1 MLSLD
6 ISSDSKMIVTSSADK
21 NVKIWGMDFGDC
33 HRSIFAHDDSVMQVA
48 FEKDSH
54 YFWTVGKDS
63 TVKYWDGDKVSIDQ
77 WACLCLDANADQT
90 TQFELIQK
98 LDGHHGEVWALAV
111 SNRGEFVV
119 TGSHDKSLRVW
130 EKTEEPLFLEEER
143 EREIERA
150 FDENMANDLNRI
162 EGAGAGGDDL
172 DGEAGAE
179 AEAVQKT
186 TAETLMAGEQIM
198 DALEVADADRET
210 MRQYEEEQVK
220 MGEMGANLPKPT
232 RNPELVAKGDISAV
246 EHVMGVLRKVPAASM
261 EDALLVLPFRQ
272 VVSLLGYLDEWASAV
287 SSPLLFVDRAR
298 LFSVVTGMLTYGG
311 RTATLSSFPAYCTFC
326 SARTHRKSR
335 LRALS
340 APASLHSGCTS
351 ARRSTRNARPWAT
364 TSQQ

>member
-1 MLSLD
+1 
-6 ISSDSKMIVTSSADK
+6 MIVTSSADK

-54 YFWTVGKDS
+54 YFWTVGKDQ
-63 TVKYWDGDKVSIDQ
+63 TVKYWDGDKVRPNSSRARGGIQ
-77 WACLCLDANADQT
+77 VLELMRY
-90 TQFELIQK
+90 QFELIQK

-143 EREIERA
+143 EREIEKMY
-150 FDENMANDLNRI
+150 DENMANDLNRADGQI
-162 EGAGAGGDDL
+162 NNANGEDGDDL
-172 DGEAGAE
+172 E

-186 TAETLMAGEQIM
+186 TTETLMAGERIM
-198 DALEVADADRET
+198 DALEVADADKEL
-210 MRQYEEEQVK
+210 MRQYEEEKIK
-220 MGEMGANLPKPT
+220 MGEMGASLPKPT

-246 EHVMGVLRKVPAASM
+246 EFVMGVLRKVPAASM

-287 SSPLLFVDRAR
+287 SPPALTSSHPPSPTIIHDLGASVPQYSHA
-298 LFSVVTGMLTYGG
+298 FSIM
-311 RTATLSSFPAYCTFC
+311 C
-326 SARTHRKSR
+326 
-335 LRALS
+335 
-340 APASLHSGCTS
+340 
-351 ARRSTRNARPWAT
+351 
-364 TSQQ
+364 